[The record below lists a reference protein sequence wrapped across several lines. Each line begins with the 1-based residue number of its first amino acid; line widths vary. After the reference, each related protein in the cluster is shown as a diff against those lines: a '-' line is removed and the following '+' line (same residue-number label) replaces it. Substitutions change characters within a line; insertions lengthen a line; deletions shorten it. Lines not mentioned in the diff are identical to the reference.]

1 MANPKIRVLV
11 LSADKT
17 DMTDNSGKPVQG
29 TSVRYLFNSE
39 MKVMTNGLNSLG
51 QKPAKDWGALNLFD
65 KISHAPAVY
74 DAEFETKIGSDGKP
88 VMRLV
93 DLDFVSFGEFKLSI
107 GATSGA
113 K

>member
-1 MANPKIRVLV
+1 MSNPKIKVLV

-17 DMTDNSGKPVQG
+17 DMQDSNGKSVQG
-29 TSVRYLFNSE
+29 TSVRYLFNAD
-39 MKVMTNGLNSLG
+39 MKCVTNGLNSLG
-51 QKPAKDWGALNLFD
+51 QKPAKDWAPLALFD
-65 KISHAPAVY
+65 KISHAPALY

-93 DLDFVSFGEFKLSI
+93 DLEFISFGEFKATI
-107 GATSGA
+107 GSVT